1 MKNKKKTKKKKKKKE
16 KEEEEVL
23 CSHRPVPI
31 QTRHTHHRKKKA
43 DGFKL
48 VGTFLCRPNY
58 EH

>member
-1 MKNKKKTKKKKKKKE
+1 MKNKKKTKKKKKE

-23 CSHRPVPI
+23 CSHRPVSI

-48 VGTFLCRPNY
+48 VGTVLCRPNY